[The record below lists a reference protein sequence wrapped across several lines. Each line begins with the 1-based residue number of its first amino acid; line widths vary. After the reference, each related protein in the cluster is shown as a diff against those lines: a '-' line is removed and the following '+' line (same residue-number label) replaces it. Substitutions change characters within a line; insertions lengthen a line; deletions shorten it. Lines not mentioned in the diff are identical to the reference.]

1 MAAHLPTGGVLI
13 ARVVSVRQ
21 ESARIAPRR
30 CPLAPAVCATGL
42 FGGDGFF
49 SGCVYA
55 RLAPLCNL
63 SRLGTSECSFPAVR
77 LVYMDTHIK
86 SYDMHIRFS
95 RIVLCA
101 LLLLASP
108 SPALAGDGLTADEA
122 AAEAARQL
130 TALRQADVEANRRV
144 WTDSAVVRGT
154 FRMPLLYK
162 IFGTAPSDG
171 RSLYIS
177 MHGGGNTPAA
187 VNDQQ
192 WRNQIALYAPAE
204 GVYVAPRAPF
214 DDWNMWFRPQMDG
227 LFGALIWA
235 AVCEQG
241 VNPDKVYLLGY
252 SAGGDGVWRMAP
264 RMADRWAAASMMA
277 GHPGESSQVNLLH
290 VPYMIW
296 MGALDSAYSRNA
308 LAARR
313 AAAMDSLAKTAP
325 GGYVHATHILPAK
338 GHWMDRAD
346 TAAIA
351 WMARFRR
358 TVNPRRVV
366 WRQEQVVRPALYWL
380 EVDVRTAREGMRVD
394 ATVRDN
400 RVELERCD
408 YPRLTICLNDVLADL
423 DRPVTVVYRGRT
435 LFSGRLRRNAAT
447 IARTVRERRDPG
459 LVYCAEVTVSVPQ

>member
-1 MAAHLPTGGVLI
+1 
-13 ARVVSVRQ
+13 
-21 ESARIAPRR
+21 
-30 CPLAPAVCATGL
+30 
-42 FGGDGFF
+42 
-49 SGCVYA
+49 
-55 RLAPLCNL
+55 
-63 SRLGTSECSFPAVR
+63 
-77 LVYMDTHIK
+77 
-86 SYDMHIRFS
+86 MHNCFS
-95 RIVLCA
+95 RIVLST
-101 LLLLASP
+101 LLLLAGQ
-108 SPALAGDGLTADEA
+108 AAARAGDGLTADEA

-130 TALRQADVEANRRV
+130 AALRQTDAEANRRV
-144 WTDSAVVRGT
+144 WADRIVVLDT
-154 FRMPLLYK
+154 LRMPLLYK
-162 IFGTAPSDG
+162 VFGAAPADG

-177 MHGGGNTPAA
+177 MHGGGNVPAA
-187 VNDQQ
+187 VNEQQ
-192 WRNQIALYAPAE
+192 WHNQIALYAPAE

-214 DDWNMWFRPQMDG
+214 DDWNMWFRPQMDDF
-227 LFGALIWA
+227 FGALIWA

-296 MGALDSAYSRNA
+296 MGALDSAYSRNV

-313 AAAMDSLAKTAP
+313 AAVMDSLARRAP
-325 GGYVHATHILPAK
+325 GGYVHATHILPGK

-346 TAAIA
+346 TAAIG

-358 TVNPRRVV
+358 TENPRRVV

-380 EVDVRTAREGMRVD
+380 EADVRTAREGMRVD

-408 YPRLTICLNDVLADL
+408 YPRLTICLNDALADL

-435 LFSGRLRRNAAT
+435 LFCGRLRRSAAT

-459 LVYCAEVTVSVPQ
+459 LVYCAEVTVNVPQQPDSTAAAGQGD